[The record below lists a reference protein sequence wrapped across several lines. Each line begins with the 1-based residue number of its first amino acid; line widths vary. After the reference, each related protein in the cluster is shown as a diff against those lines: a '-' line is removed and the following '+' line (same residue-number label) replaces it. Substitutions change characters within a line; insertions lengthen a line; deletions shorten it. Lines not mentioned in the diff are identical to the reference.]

1 MKYKWRLPESDNV
14 ASQAVVDA
22 VGGRRLLAQ
31 ILQQRG
37 YTDPKEIKAL
47 LFSQMYVPAA
57 ASEMPGLTKG
67 VQRIERAITNQERI
81 LVWGDFDVDGQTSTS
96 LLYEGLK
103 QLGAAVEY
111 HIPVREKE
119 SHGIRPEFL
128 KPYLENGIRIVLSCD
143 TGIAAHDAIE
153 LANRFGVDVIVTDHH
168 DCPETLPPAYA
179 LVNPKLFRTP
189 HPLSSLPGV
198 GVAYKFIE
206 ALFERAGRESEA
218 KSYLDLVALGIVAD
232 LAILT
237 EDTRYLL
244 QLGLDT
250 LRQTQRAGLM
260 ALMENA
266 NVMPQHLIDE
276 HIGFQI
282 GPRLNAVGRLADAN
296 ISVPLLTTTDRTEA
310 KGIADELERLNEER
324 RFQTELVYESALEQ
338 VNNDPSLLQYAVLVL
353 AHSTWHQG
361 VIGIVASRLV
371 EAFGRPTILLATP
384 EGKLARGSARSV
396 EGVHITQAI
405 ASQEE
410 ILNGFGGHPM
420 AAGLAMD
427 STYLDRFRRGVSKAV
442 VDQRTGEEVEPAID
456 IDAVISL
463 KQLNEDLVDELEL
476 LAPFGPGNPPIN
488 LLCKKLNVVGQVII
502 GKDKSHKKLVV
513 QEEGEEGEHAQKEI
527 LWWNSAELTVPDGFI
542 DAVVRVR
549 PGFFRGERQLTITL
563 QDVRLSGVRMEHDQQ
578 PKTLLITDHRE
589 EEDPGK
595 VLEEILLAIPGAQV
609 WAEGSNM
616 PPTAVSRLD
625 LQQASALIIW
635 TTPPSQAVL
644 SAVIQKVRPEQVY
657 MFGVDAG
664 IDNASQFVKRFIGVI
679 KYTLSN
685 YNGVTELEKLA
696 SAMTHTGQTIKA
708 ALQLLPGFG
717 LEAKIESLDKVR
729 ITRLTGK
736 ADELSGDKLEFA
748 LGEARSFRKML
759 KESQDLSRFIISPEL
774 KRPQPEV

>member
-1 MKYKWRLPESDNV
+1 MKYKWRLPESNGV
-14 ASQAVVDA
+14 TSRAILDA
-22 VGGRRLLAQ
+22 TEGRPLLAR

-37 YTDPKEIKAL
+37 HTDPEEIRAF
-47 LFSQMYVPAA
+47 LFADTYTPAD

-67 VQRIERAITNQERI
+67 VKRIEGAIANQERI

-96 LLYEGLK
+96 LLYAGLK
-103 QLGAAVEY
+103 QLGAQVEY
-111 HIPVREKE
+111 HIPIREKE

-128 KPYLENGIRIVLSCD
+128 KPYLDDGIHIVLSCD
-143 TGIAAHDAIE
+143 TGIAAHDAIVS
-153 LANRFGVDVIVTDHH
+153 ANSYGVDVIVTDHH

-179 LVNPKLFRTP
+179 LINPKLFNEA

-206 ALFERAGRESEA
+206 ALFERAGRLEEA
-218 KSYLDLVALGIVAD
+218 KSFLDLVALGIVAD

-250 LRQTQRAGLM
+250 LRETKRVGLIQ
-260 ALMENA
+260 LMENA
-266 NVMPQHLIDE
+266 NVIPQHLIDE

-296 ISVPLLTTTDRTEA
+296 ISVPLLTTTDPTRA
-310 KGIADELERLNEER
+310 KEIADELERLNEER
-324 RFQTELVYESALEQ
+324 RFQTELVYESAIEQ
-338 VNNDPSLLQYAVLVL
+338 VNKDPSLLQYAVLVL

-371 EAFGRPTILLATP
+371 EAFGRPAILLATP

-410 ILNGFGGHPM
+410 LLSGYGGHPM

-427 STYLDRFRRGVSKAV
+427 PAYLDRFRRGVSKAV

-456 IDAVISL
+456 IDAVVSL
-463 KQLNEDLVDELEL
+463 KDLNEDLVDELEL
-476 LAPFGPGNPPIN
+476 LAPFGPGNPPVN

-513 QEEGEEGEHAQKEI
+513 QEEGEEGDREQKEI

-563 QDVRLSGVRMEHDQQ
+563 QDVRLSGVRVEHEQQ
-578 PKTLLITDHRE
+578 QKTIQITDYRE
-589 EEDPGK
+589 EKEPNK
-595 VLEEILLAIPGAQV
+595 VLQELLNADSSLQV
-609 WAEGSNM
+609 WAEGGSI
-616 PPTAVSRLD
+616 PGSAVSRLD
-625 LQQASALIIW
+625 LKEASSLAIW
-635 TTPPSQAVL
+635 TMPPNQEVL
-644 SAVIQKVRPEQVY
+644 TAIIHRVKPEYVY
-657 MFGVDAG
+657 MFGVDPEM
-664 IDNASQFVKRFIGVI
+664 DTVPQFIKRFMGVI

-685 YNGVTELEKLA
+685 YSGITQLDTLA
-696 SAMTHTGQTIKA
+696 STMTHGQHTIKA
-708 ALQLLPGFG
+708 ALQLLPGVG
-717 LEAKIESLDKVR
+717 LKTRISSSGTVEITHRPGKVDGLSR
-729 ITRLTGK
+729 DNLT
-736 ADELSGDKLEFA
+736 FA
-748 LGEARSFRKML
+748 LNEARSFQL
-759 KESQDLSRFIISPEL
+759 Y
-774 KRPQPEV
+774 